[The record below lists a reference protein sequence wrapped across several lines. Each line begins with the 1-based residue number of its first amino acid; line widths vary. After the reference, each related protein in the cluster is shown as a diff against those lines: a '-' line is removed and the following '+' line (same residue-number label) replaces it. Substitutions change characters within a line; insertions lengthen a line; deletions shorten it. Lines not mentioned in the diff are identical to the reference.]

1 MANTEFNAGPV
12 NVRSIEHLLIISLRH
27 LPEASDSLATALQA
41 AGLAGT
47 PGPGL
52 VLGQSPW
59 ALWISPSEV
68 ILLANNQMQANAA
81 KAALADSQ
89 LACALDQSD
98 ALLALD
104 LRGPQLDDLLLRLID
119 SRSLPG
125 VPGSAVRVRLAD
137 IAVIL
142 IRQTPDRLWLLVER
156 PQSHYLTNW
165 LKHAGT
171 AL

>member
-68 ILLANNQMQANAA
+68 ILLANNQMQANSA

-89 LACALDQSD
+89 LACAVDQSD

>member
-1 MANTEFNAGPV
+1 MATSEFNAGPV
-12 NVRSIEHLLIISLRH
+12 NVRSIEHLPIISLRH

-47 PGPGL
+47 PGPGQ

-68 ILLANNQMQANAA
+68 ILLANNQIQANAA
-81 KAALADSQ
+81 KAALADSP
-89 LACALDQSD
+89 LACAVDQSD

-156 PQSHYLTNW
+156 PQLHYLTNW

>member
-89 LACALDQSD
+89 LACAVDQSD

-125 VPGSAVRVRLAD
+125 VPGYAVRVRLAD